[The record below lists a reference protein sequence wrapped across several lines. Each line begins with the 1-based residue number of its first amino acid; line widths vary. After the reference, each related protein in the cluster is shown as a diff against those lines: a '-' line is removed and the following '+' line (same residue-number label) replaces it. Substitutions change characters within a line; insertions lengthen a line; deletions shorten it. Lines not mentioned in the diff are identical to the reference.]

1 MGLAAAHGA
10 LHLGL
15 KAERAAAPQQAH
27 RLKATELLSQREM
40 EENHT
45 SHILFEQASRTSA
58 LDVVTVAWY
67 LVVGA
72 SRA

>member
-27 RLKATELLSQREM
+27 RLKATELSQREM

-45 SHILFEQASRTSA
+45 SHILFEQASRTSSA
-58 LDVVTVAWY
+58 LDVVT
-67 LVVGA
+67 
-72 SRA
+72 